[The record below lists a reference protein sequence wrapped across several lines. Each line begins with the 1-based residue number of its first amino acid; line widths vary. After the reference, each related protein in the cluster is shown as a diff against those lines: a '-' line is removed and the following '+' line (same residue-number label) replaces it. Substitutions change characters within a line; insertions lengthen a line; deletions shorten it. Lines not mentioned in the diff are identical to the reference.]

1 MPRVERVGQN
11 VQPFD
16 QAHVRFGER
25 SHEVALDAVDVLDA
39 ARASLDLR
47 EMLKSSVA
55 HGPFATMSSALRS
68 QKPGSHLAGHDGIL
82 PVGSQDGAASRHPEA
97 HDERLAFDEVARVRE
112 GSRPSRQNLAVVEP
126 RDTGVEAAQDGT
138 PFLQRDSVEQGQALD
153 WCIDGVRFVMAHGIS
168 APRIIF

>member
-1 MPRVERVGQN
+1 MERI
-11 VQPFD
+11 PD
-16 QAHVRFGER
+16 TPK
-25 SHEVALDAVDVLDA
+25 L
-39 ARASLDLR
+39 
-47 EMLKSSVA
+47 
-55 HGPFATMSSALRS
+55 TMS
-68 QKPGSHLAGHDGIL
+68 
-82 PVGSQDGAASRHPEA
+82 
-97 HDERLAFDEVARVRE
+97 FDEVARVRE